1 MNPPRK
7 PTIGTSGPPGHANLE
22 EDQLEREL
30 DEALLETFPASDPIA
45 ITSEDERDEPDD
57 KVDEALEDTFPASDP
72 PAPAQPGK
80 NRAATSGRR
89 RAVRRRHGSRAFS
102 WKTGLEMGHSPPSL
116 ALEAN
121 LYSGGLP

>member
-45 ITSEDERDEPDD
+45 ITSEDERDE
-57 KVDEALEDTFPASDP
+57 ARR
-72 PAPAQPGK
+72 Q
-80 NRAATSGRR
+80 GRR
-89 RAVRRRHGSRAFS
+89 GAGGHLPRQRPARAGPAREKIGPQHPGGDA
-102 WKTGLEMGHSPPSL
+102 P
-116 ALEAN
+116 
-121 LYSGGLP
+121 SGGVMGAGLFFLENRT

>member
-30 DEALLETFPASDPIA
+30 DEGAAGDLPASDPIA
-45 ITSEDERDEPDD
+45 ITSEDERDEPTA

-89 RAVRRRHGSRAFS
+89 RAVRRRHGSRAFF
-102 WKTGLEMGHSPPSL
+102 LE
-116 ALEAN
+116 N
-121 LYSGGLP
+121 RT